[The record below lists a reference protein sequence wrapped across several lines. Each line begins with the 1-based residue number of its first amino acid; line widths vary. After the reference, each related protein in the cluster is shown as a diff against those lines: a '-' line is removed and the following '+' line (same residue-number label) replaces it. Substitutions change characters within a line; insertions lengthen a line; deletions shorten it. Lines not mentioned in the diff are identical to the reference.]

1 VDLTP
6 QGVERLLAFFGVA
19 ADDVPEAGQESAPLP
34 AAVDVGATLAVDDHG
49 SDHECHFARG

>member
-1 VDLTP
+1 
-6 QGVERLLAFFGVA
+6 VA

-49 SDHECHFARG
+49 SEHECHFARG